1 MTVSA
6 EYAATHFDDILSAAE
21 NGEEVR
27 MDRPDK
33 PGIRLVVEEAPLSYA
48 AAQSGRR
55 ILGVL
60 EGTVMPPTDEQWRAM
75 ENEEWQLVERPRS
88 EVFGSLTGKIE
99 LVQDLDFRGDE

>member
-1 MTVSA
+1 MTVTA
-6 EYAATHFDDILSAAE
+6 QYAATHFDDILSAAE

-27 MDRPDK
+27 IDRPDK

-48 AAQSGRR
+48 AAQTGRR

-60 EGTVMPPTDEQWRAM
+60 KGTVMPATDEQWRAM
-75 ENEEWQLVERPRS
+75 ENEEWQLVERVRS
-88 EVFGSLTGKIE
+88 E